1 MIPIVAASKKPW
13 NRTLATCRLSIL
25 GPSDRQPENNPLPLR
40 VCSPCLNLIRFQ
52 IRAAFWMNTKG
63 FFYMTI

>member
-1 MIPIVAASKKPW
+1 MIPIVALEKPW

-25 GPSDRQPENNPLPLR
+25 GPSDRQTENNPLPLR

-52 IRAAFWMNTKG
+52 IRAAFWMNTRG
-63 FFYMTI
+63 FFT

>member
-25 GPSDRQPENNPLPLR
+25 GPSDHQPENNPLPLR
-40 VCSPCLNLIRFQ
+40 LCLSCLNLIRFQ
-52 IRAAFWMNTKG
+52 IRAAFWMDTRR
-63 FFYMTI
+63 FL